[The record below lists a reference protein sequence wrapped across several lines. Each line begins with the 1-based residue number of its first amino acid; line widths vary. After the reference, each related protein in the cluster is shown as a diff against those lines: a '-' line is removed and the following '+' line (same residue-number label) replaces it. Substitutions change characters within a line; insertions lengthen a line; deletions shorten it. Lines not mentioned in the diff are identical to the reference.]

1 MDNTGIFLDPSTL
14 RKNASFLRTTPMLYM
29 CRNIIQ
35 QQLFCNGVVFSH
47 RRGRVRP
54 DPHMQEIM
62 SDYWL
67 PFCKDMVDS
76 IFSVGIV
83 VVRLVAM
90 EDGLCIPVVIEPGA
104 CRIKMVYNYGIRE
117 YIAVDDQQQQI
128 PDTMVLDGFGHAP
141 TQNGQLTSVVSNLLP
156 EITFN
161 NMMRGT
167 ALVMEQKRAD
177 PEVVTEAVDTKT
189 DNVEG
194 VNYDYYADG
203 DMQDASDNNRF
214 NRNRSN
220 VLQLQHQQA
229 MYDNFF
235 SGGAPMSKGGDLL
248 EKVVTLPL
256 GQRIVNMPHTT
267 GRGDLVAQNKSFQ
280 DLVCGVMG
288 VPRSL
293 LMSDTPHKSDEAGT
307 HQTFHKT
314 IMWWKNK
321 LQHSC
326 ERIYNII
333 YAEDIKSQ
341 LMNAMGKKR
350 KRDANIMDVYSLKKR
365 LQVEIIF
372 PISPFLSSEGLHA
385 HYQRGVIPWDT
396 YVEHACANASLP
408 HQPMPEPCSR
418 DMTDTPDEA
427 EAEKKSNSKD
437 KEKEK
442 EDAKEKDAAKE
453 TKKKNTTEEN
463 EKN

>member
-1 MDNTGIFLDPSTL
+1 
-14 RKNASFLRTTPMLYM
+14 MLYM

-35 QQLFCNGVVFSH
+35 QQLFCNGMVFSH
-47 RRGRVRP
+47 RRGRIRP

-62 SDYWL
+62 TDYWL
-67 PFCKDMVDS
+67 PFCKEMVDS
-76 IFSVGIV
+76 IVSIGIV
-83 VVRLVAM
+83 TVRLVTM

-104 CRIKMVYNYGIRE
+104 CRIKMIYSYGIRE
-117 YIAVDDQQQQI
+117 YVAVDDQQQQI
-128 PDTMVLDGFGHAP
+128 PGTMVLDCFGHAP
-141 TQNGQLTSVVSNLLP
+141 TQDGQLTSLVNNLLP
-156 EITFN
+156 EISFN

-214 NRNRSN
+214 DRNRSN
-220 VLQLQHQQA
+220 VLQLQQQQA

-235 SGGAPMSKGGDLL
+235 SGGAPISKGGDLL
-248 EKVVTLPL
+248 GKVVTLPL
-256 GQRIVNMPHTT
+256 GQRIVNMTHNT

-293 LMSDTPHKSDEAGT
+293 LMSDTPHKSDESGT

-314 IMWWKNK
+314 IMWWKSK
-321 LQHSC
+321 LQNAC
-326 ERIYNII
+326 ERIYNIV
-333 YAEDIKSQ
+333 YAEDIKAQ

-350 KRDANIMDVYSLKKR
+350 KRDASIMDVYSLKKR

-396 YVEHACANASLP
+396 YVEHACANSSLP
-408 HQPMPEPCSR
+408 HQTMPEPCTR
-418 DMTDTPDEA
+418 DMSGTSDGSKSDEGRTPNDKADT
-427 EAEKKSNSKD
+427 N
-437 KEKEK
+437 
-442 EDAKEKDAAKE
+442 
-453 TKKKNTTEEN
+453 KKKKTTTTNIENTESTEN
-463 EKN
+463 EDE